1 MVRPRVRSLTMKDFS
16 KEARVV
22 EFTINRDLFRG
33 KPHLAA
39 QTMIDFTLKVEG
51 IDEKTASPEQG
62 FQTMREAL
70 QMVLMPD
77 SYKRLSERMKDPT
90 AGMPDPETA
99 RLERLRSWLV
109 QSMRNGHQVGAEEA
123 LAVLDAPVDAMP
135 DAPVD
140 PDNPP
145 IELPQLT
152 EIVEWV
158 MGEYGLRPTQPAQGS
173 STGQPDPAYG
183 TNSTVPTSG
192 EVSISAT
199 SPSTDS

>member
-1 MVRPRVRSLTMKDFS
+1 MAKDFS
-16 KEARVV
+16 REARVV
-22 EFTINRDLFRG
+22 EFTINRDTFRG

-51 IDEKTASPEQG
+51 IDEATATPGDG
-62 FQTMREAL
+62 FRTMREAL

-77 SYKRLSERMKDPT
+77 SYKRMVDRMQDPT
-90 AGMPDPETA
+90 VA
-99 RLERLRSWLV
+99 
-109 QSMRNGHQVGAEEA
+109 N
-123 LAVLDAPVDAMP
+123 P

-140 PDNPP
+140 EDNPP

-152 EIVEWV
+152 EVLEWV
-158 MGEYGLRPTQPAQGS
+158 MGEYGLRPTQSAQDS
-173 STGQPDPAYG
+173 SPGQPDPAFG

-192 EVSISAT
+192 EVSISAN